1 MGSQS
6 RKSQS
11 TAEALK
17 NAEFSIEEYLKTVF
31 HEKLLINAPANE
43 DRNLTNSTKLLEKY
57 KELKNVQS
65 ALSAKKEEFRVKME
79 CIQRRREELE
89 KKECEL
95 KESLIKFDQF
105 FKDNDEK
112 RVRAMKKISTEKS
125 LQQQKQNEIDILNS
139 DISRFTKLREKQE
152 RKVKSLLKYRLFLES
167 VVKISDEF
175 SDVYELISRYD
186 ALKANLEDLKASD
199 AKNQKIIDEKNKE
212 LFYFK
217 KMKQDEKLSMTNEI
231 ADLRNH
237 LELQQVQGRN
247 NETQWEQTRNLA
259 ANRIYELSTIV
270 IAIANMY
277 ALVRTHQKYG
287 ETAKPN
293 ETCKQLRAIK
303 NFIQTLV
310 RIIEEVTQNS

>member
-1 MGSQS
+1 MMPELG
-6 RKSQS
+6 
-11 TAEALK
+11 
-17 NAEFSIEEYLKTVF
+17 
-31 HEKLLINAPANE
+31 EK
-43 DRNLTNSTKLLEKY
+43 
-57 KELKNVQS
+57 
-65 ALSAKKEEFRVKME
+65 EFRVKME

-112 RVRAMKKISTEKS
+112 RVRAMKKISSEKS

-152 RKVKSLLKYRLFLES
+152 KKVKSLLKYRLFLES

-186 ALKANLEDLKASD
+186 ALKANLQDLEASD

-237 LELQQVQGRN
+237 LELQQIQGRN